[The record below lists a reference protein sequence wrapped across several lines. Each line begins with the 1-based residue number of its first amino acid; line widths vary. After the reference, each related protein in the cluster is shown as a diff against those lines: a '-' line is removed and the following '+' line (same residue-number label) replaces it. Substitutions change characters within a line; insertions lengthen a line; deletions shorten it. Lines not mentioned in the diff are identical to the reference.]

1 MLRLGWPAEM
11 KGIGYALQAALLF
24 GAATPFAKLLLN
36 EAPPL
41 VLAGLLYLG
50 AGVGLALWIVARR
63 GLDALGSDKAAL
75 SISDLPWLGGAIL
88 SGGVLGPILLMVGLR
103 LTPATSTALLLN
115 LESVFTTLIAWFV
128 FRENFDCRIAAGM
141 LAIIMASLLLSWQGA
156 LEFGSPW
163 GSICIIGAC
172 GCWAVDNNLTRQV
185 SVCSPL
191 HIACLK
197 GLVAGGVNTLMAL
210 GVGMTLPPLGV
221 VTAAAV
227 VGFLGYGLSLAL
239 YILALRHLGA
249 ARTGAYFALAPFSGA
264 ALSLLVLG
272 EAPGRLFWFATALM
286 AWGLWLH
293 LSERHNHQHT
303 HDEIAHE
310 HSHTHDEHHQHH
322 HDFQWD
328 GREPHTHLHR
338 HARLWHT
345 HAHFPDIHHRHN
357 H

>member
-115 LESVFTTLIAWFV
+115 LESVFTTLVAWFV

-156 LEFGSPW
+156 LEFGSPC

-172 GCWAVDNNLTRQV
+172 GCWAVDNNLTRQI

-293 LSERHNHQHT
+293 LSERHSHQHT
-303 HDEIAHE
+303 HDETAHE
-310 HSHTHDEHHQHH
+310 HSHTHDQHHQHH

-328 GREPHTHLHR
+328 GREPHTHLHH